1 MSVALGGNEYF
12 LDRVVSGILTI
23 CSEQFVG
30 VLTSVACFAFGVEAL
45 LTSMEFFLL
54 LTFLVV
60 SIKVVIAMIS
70 FDFKWFDKGV
80 FDWLTSMELLL
91 RETNFSRFK

>member
-30 VLTSVACFAFGVEAL
+30 VLTSVDCFAFGVEAL
-45 LTSMEFFLL
+45 LTSMEFFHL
-54 LTFLVV
+54 LTFLVLFT
-60 SIKVVIAMIS
+60 SKCPKPESEPTIS
-70 FDFKWFDKGV
+70 
-80 FDWLTSMELLL
+80 LSL
-91 RETNFSRFK
+91 